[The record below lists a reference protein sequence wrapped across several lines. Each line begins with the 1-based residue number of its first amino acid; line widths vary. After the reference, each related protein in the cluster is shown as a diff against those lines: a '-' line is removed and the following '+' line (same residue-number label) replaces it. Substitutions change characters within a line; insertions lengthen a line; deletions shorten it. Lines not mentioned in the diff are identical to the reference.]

1 MKNMNQDLKD
11 NPKWAALY
19 LQDMM
24 DIIQHWA
31 DEDSLRQV
39 VCYAKA
45 YLRDMTEE
53 EDDNKL
59 TDNKKQFLILRNP
72 VMRTFKNFVK
82 FCYDVGCN
90 CEECRV
96 EKEEEKCSVLNKDE
110 EKREGKER
118 DFCYTTLILFFRF
131 SQC

>member
-24 DIIQHWA
+24 DIIQLWA

-45 YLRDMTEE
+45 YLRDMTEQQTDRRQEAVSNPE
-53 EDDNKL
+53 ESSHAHL
-59 TDNKKQFLILRNP
+59 YELCQILLRCG
-72 VMRTFKNFVK
+72 VQLW
-82 FCYDVGCN
+82 
-90 CEECRV
+90 RV
-96 EKEEEKCSVLNKDE
+96 
-110 EKREGKER
+110 
-118 DFCYTTLILFFRF
+118 
-131 SQC
+131 

>member
-45 YLRDMTEE
+45 YNPGHDGRRRWRQTDGRQEVVSNPEESSHAHLYELCQILLR
-53 EDDNKL
+53 
-59 TDNKKQFLILRNP
+59 
-72 VMRTFKNFVK
+72 
-82 FCYDVGCN
+82 
-90 CEECRV
+90 CRV
-96 EKEEEKCSVLNKDE
+96 QLWIV
-110 EKREGKER
+110 
-118 DFCYTTLILFFRF
+118 
-131 SQC
+131 

>member
-1 MKNMNQDLKD
+1 
-11 NPKWAALY
+11 
-19 LQDMM
+19 
-24 DIIQHWA
+24 
-31 DEDSLRQV
+31 
-39 VCYAKA
+39 
-45 YLRDMTEE
+45 MTEE

-59 TDNKKQFLILRNP
+59 TDDKKQFLILRNP

-118 DFCYTTLILFFRF
+118 DFCYTTLILFSKIQQRSSFQLNG
-131 SQC
+131 SLK